1 MKKINVENLKD
12 NMEKIDTKSV
22 VKKIKK
28 AIIITISGVVIL
40 GGAGVYAGY
49 KYIKSNENYTQI
61 QCEKIALEKVPG
73 EIIRT
78 TKSIDDDS
86 LSLVYEFKI
95 KSKDNVLNE
104 VDVDS
109 KSGAII
115 DMDYDYN
122 INYYKYN

>member
-28 AIIITISGVVIL
+28 AIIITLSGVVIL
-40 GGAGVYAGY
+40 GGACVYAGY
-49 KYIKSNENYTQI
+49 KYIKSNENYTQT

-95 KSKDNVLNE
+95 KAKDNVLNE

-122 INYYKYN
+122 INYYKNN

>member
-28 AIIITISGVVIL
+28 AIIITLSGVVIL

-95 KSKDNVLNE
+95 KAKDNVLNE

-122 INYYKYN
+122 INYYKNN

>member
-28 AIIITISGVVIL
+28 AIIITLSGVVIL

-122 INYYKYN
+122 INYYKNN